1 MKVPVAT
8 ATGATAAGAGLA
20 DDDEADGA
28 DADGGAAAGA
38 EAAGA
43 DGDAP
48 LANGAI
54 SAWVSCS
61 FAGGG
66 GNTKGNRKNPSATPN
81 PIPRIPPN
89 RKIAIPRQKARMTA
103 PPLTFR

>member
-8 ATGATAAGAGLA
+8 ATGATAAGAGFA

-38 EAAGA
+38 EAVGA
-43 DGDAP
+43 DGDA

-66 GNTKGNRKNPSATPN
+66 GNTKGNRKNPNATPN

-103 PPLTFR
+103 PP